1 MYKDLKLE
9 KGMYHIT
16 GKSFSE
22 VLESMDPPAA
32 MPKHRWQDWMP
43 MSAS

>member
-1 MYKDLKLE
+1 MYQDLKLE

-22 VLESMDPPAA
+22 VLEAWTRLVR
-32 MPKHRWQDWMP
+32 MPKHPLPDWTR
-43 MSAS
+43 MSVS

>member
-9 KGMYHIT
+9 KGLYHIT

-22 VLESMDPPAA
+22 VLESMDPSGRYAENTA
-32 MPKHRWQDWMP
+32 GRTGCL
-43 MSAS
+43 